1 MVRSCS
7 SKSKNPWTNE
17 EDTSQKFV
25 FASASKNGS
34 TTPKKIGLRRCGKS
48 CRVRKTDQSRTNQES
63 FTAEEEDLI
72 IKMHAAMG
80 SRWTLIAQQLPGK
93 TEEEVKMFWNS
104 KLKKK
109 LSEMG
114 IDPVTHR
121 PFSHILAEYGN
132 INGSGTLNPN
142 PLNHTGSFGRNHQDP
157 NHQHQQQQQHGDSG
171 DLMFHLQAIKHM
183 TDSSNQAKP
192 EHHQSNFMYASSSSS
207 NSSPPLFSSTCSTL
221 AQENSDVNFTWS
233 DFLLDQE
240 TFNESQ
246 QNLPD
251 QELDDLF
258 GNEFFDVVAA
268 EEATMAN
275 TSTLDSSRIEE
286 ESTSNGFVESIIA
299 KEKEL
304 FLGFPS
310 YLEQPFHF

>member
-7 SKSKNPWTNE
+7 SKPKTPWTE
-17 EDTSQKFV
+17 EENVSQKFV

-34 TTPKKIGLRRCGKS
+34 ATPKKIGLRRCGKS
-48 CRVRKTDQSRTNQES
+48 CRVRKTDHSGTNQES

-80 SRWTLIAQQLPGK
+80 SRWPLIAQQIPGK

-132 INGSGTLNPN
+132 INGGGNLNPN
-142 PLNHTGSFGRNHQDP
+142 PLNQTGSLGRNHSLNEDV
-157 NHQHQQQQQHGDSG
+157 HQQQQPGDSG
-171 DLMFHLQAIKHM
+171 DLMFHLQAIKLM
-183 TDSSNQAKP
+183 TESSNQVKP
-192 EHHQSNFMYASSSSS
+192 ESTFMYASSSSS
-207 NSSPPLFSSTCSTL
+207 NSPPPLFSSTCSTI
-221 AQENSDVNFTWS
+221 AQENSEVNFTWS

-240 TFNESQ
+240 TFNQNQ
-246 QNLPD
+246 QNHPD
-251 QELDDLF
+251 QELDNFF
-258 GNEFFDVVAA
+258 GNEFSDPAA
-268 EEATMAN
+268 VATMAN
-275 TSTLDSSRIEE
+275 TSTSASQIEE
-286 ESTSNGFVESIIA
+286 ESSSNGFVESIIA